1 MRITLSIKQRL
12 LGVGLLSLIFIG
24 IVSAAGYWGVHGLT
38 RGMADITLTAS
49 AQRNEMQ
56 ADMMRIAL
64 HGDVLAAL
72 QAGANQK
79 GADQKNIEQKNTDDS
94 TKKSIIRDME
104 EHSTMLRESIAKNA
118 ALPLNQDI
126 KDILTRTQPAIE
138 SYVDIARAI
147 IQQAFEDNAAAT
159 ARLPEYINNF
169 KILAGTMLAL
179 GDLMDETMQESQK
192 AGGAMGVVAR
202 NAITATL
209 TAALVVLT
217 VLLFFLVRSIT
228 RPLARAIQLANIV
241 AAGDLTSK
249 IEVKSSDET
258 GKLMQALK
266 DMNDSLLEI
275 VGNVRT
281 SVDSITTSAK
291 EIATGNSDLS
301 QRTEEQAASL
311 QETASSMEELSSTV
325 KHNAEN
331 AKQAN
336 QLGMGA
342 RDVAMKGGAVV
353 SRVVTTMASINE
365 SSKKIVDII
374 SVIEGIAFQTNILA
388 LNAAVEAARA
398 GEQGRGFA
406 VVAGE
411 VRTLAQRSA
420 AAAKEIKALIGDSV
434 DKVAGG
440 TKLVDEAGKTME
452 EIVVAVKRV
461 TDILA
466 EISAA
471 SSEQSTGIDQVN
483 KAIIQMDEVTQQ
495 NAALVEEDAAAAE
508 SMEEEAEN
516 LTEAVSVFKVGDG
529 MLLAV
534 PAQHNPASRHGR
546 VASKSATQSFA
557 RQDMTA
563 LEKRQG
569 NKQKVLLE
577 KSGENERER
586 ESENEWKEF

>member
-1 MRITLSIKQRL
+1 MKISFSIKQRL

-24 IVSAAGYWGVHGLT
+24 IVSVAGYLGVRDLT
-38 RGMADITLTAS
+38 SATENITLTAA
-49 AQRNEMQ
+49 AQRNQMQ

-72 QAGANQK
+72 QAGSNQ
-79 GADQKNIEQKNTDDS
+79 GDGNAAIKNSIMTDRED
-94 TKKSIIRDME
+94 
-104 EHSTMLRESIAKNA
+104 HSATLRENIAKNT

-126 KDILTRTQPAIE
+126 KDILVRTQPAVE
-138 SYVDIARAI
+138 SYIEIARAI
-147 IQQAFEDNAAAT
+147 MEMAFEDNAAAN

-179 GDLMDETMQESQK
+179 GDLMDQTMQESQK
-192 AGGAMGVVAR
+192 AGRATGAVAR
-202 NAITATL
+202 NTITVTLAT
-209 TAALVVLT
+209 AWVVLT
-217 VLLFFLVRSIT
+217 VILFILILSIT
-228 RPLARAIQLANIV
+228 RPLARAIQLANLV

-249 IEVKSSDET
+249 IQVKSSDET

-266 DMNDSLLEI
+266 DMNDSLYEI

-281 SVDSITTSAK
+281 GVDSITTATK
-291 EIATGNSDLS
+291 EIAMGNSDLS

-331 AKQAN
+331 ARQAN
-336 QLGMGA
+336 QFGLGA
-342 RDVAMKGGAVV
+342 RDVAMKGGEVV
-353 SRVVTTMASINE
+353 NKVVITMASINE

-434 DKVAGG
+434 EKVAGG
-440 TKLVDEAGKTME
+440 TRLVDEAGKTMG
-452 EIVVAVKRV
+452 EIVTAVKRV
-461 TDILA
+461 TDIMA

-471 SSEQSTGIDQVN
+471 SSEQSAGIDQVN

-495 NAALVEEDAAAAE
+495 NAALVEEAAAAAE

-516 LTEAVSVFKVGDG
+516 LTEAVSVFKLGDD
-529 MLLAV
+529 MAV
-534 PAQHNPASRHGR
+534 ESQTQRFATLPT
-546 VASKSATQSFA
+546 SKPDA
-557 RQDMTA
+557 RSGLTA
-563 LEKRQG
+563 LERRQSSRP
-569 NKQKVLLE
+569 KALLE
-577 KSGENERER
+577 KARGKEKER

>member
-1 MRITLSIKQRL
+1 MKISFSIKQRL
-12 LGVGLLSLIFIG
+12 LGVGLLSLIFVG
-24 IVSAAGYWGVHGLT
+24 VVSAAGYWGASGLT
-38 RGMADITLTAS
+38 GAMADISLTSS

-72 QAGANQK
+72 QAGANQVK
-79 GADQKNIEQKNTDDS
+79 GDSNDTIKN
-94 TKKSIIRDME
+94 SILKDME
-104 EHSTMLRESIAKNA
+104 DHSATLRESIAKNA

-126 KDILTRTQPAIE
+126 KDILLKTQPAIE
-138 SYVDIARAI
+138 AYVEIARAVA
-147 IQQAFEDNAAAT
+147 QLSFEDNLAAN

-169 KILAGTMLAL
+169 KLLAGTMLAL
-179 GDLMDETMQESQK
+179 GDLMDETMKESQN
-192 AGGAMGVVAR
+192 AGRTMDVVAR
-202 NAITATL
+202 NTITLTLITAL
-209 TAALVVLT
+209 LVLSIILF
-217 VLLFFLVRSIT
+217 LLIRSIT
-228 RPLARAIQLANIV
+228 RPLTQAVQLANIV

-266 DMNDSLLEI
+266 DMNDSLYEI
-275 VGNVRT
+275 VGNVRAGI
-281 SVDSITTSAK
+281 DSITTAAK
-291 EIATGNSDLS
+291 EIARGNSDLS

-336 QLGMGA
+336 QFGMGA
-342 RDVAMKGGAVV
+342 RDVAMKGGEVV
-353 SRVVTTMASINE
+353 SKVVTTMASINE

-434 DKVAGG
+434 EKVAGG
-440 TKLVDEAGKTME
+440 TKLVDEAGKTMG
-452 EIVVAVKRV
+452 EIVTAVKRV
-461 TDILA
+461 TDIMA

-471 SSEQSTGIDQVN
+471 SSEQSAGIDQVN
-483 KAIIQMDEVTQQ
+483 TAIIQMDEVTQQ
-495 NAALVEEDAAAAE
+495 NAALVEEAAAAAE
-508 SMEEEAEN
+508 SMQEEAEK
-516 LTEAVSVFKVGDG
+516 LTEAVSVFKLGEEVHTDTQKLHYATSRATTAPGKSE
-529 MLLAV
+529 
-534 PAQHNPASRHGR
+534 ASRGL
-546 VASKSATQSFA
+546 
-557 RQDMTA
+557 TA
-563 LEKRQG
+563 LERRQG
-569 NKQKVLLE
+569 SRHKGLPE
-577 KSGENERER
+577 KTGDK
-586 ESENEWKEF
+586 ENEWKEF

>member
-1 MRITLSIKQRL
+1 MKISFSIKQRL
-12 LGVGLLSLIFIG
+12 MSVGFLSLLFVG
-24 IVSAAGYWGVHGLT
+24 TVSVAGYWGVHGLT
-38 RGMADITLTAS
+38 GAIADITLTSS

-56 ADMMRIAL
+56 ADTMRLAL

-72 QAGANQK
+72 QAGANQGK
-79 GADQKNIEQKNTDDS
+79 GDGNATIKN
-94 TKKSIIRDME
+94 SILKDME
-104 EHSTMLRESIAKNA
+104 DHSATLRESVAKNTT
-118 ALPLNQDI
+118 LPLKQDI
-126 KDILTRTQPAIE
+126 KEILLKTQPAIE
-138 SYVDIARAI
+138 SYVEIARAV
-147 IQQAFEDNAAAT
+147 IQLSFEDNAAAT

-179 GDLMDETMQESQK
+179 GDLMDETMKESQT
-192 AGGAMGVVAR
+192 AGYTKDTVAR
-202 NAITATL
+202 NTITVTL
-209 TAALVVLT
+209 AAALLILT
-217 VLLFFLVRSIT
+217 LIMFFLIRSIT
-228 RPLARAIQLANIV
+228 RPLARAVHLANVV

-249 IEVKSSDET
+249 IEVTSSDET

-266 DMNDSLLEI
+266 DMNDSLFEI
-275 VGNVRT
+275 VGNVRN

-311 QETASSMEELSSTV
+311 EETASSMEELSSTV

-331 AKQAN
+331 ARQAN

-342 RDVAMKGGAVV
+342 RDVAMKGGEVV
-353 SRVVTTMASINE
+353 SKVVTTMASINE

-434 DKVAGG
+434 EKVTGG
-440 TKLVDEAGKTME
+440 TKLVDEAGKTMG
-452 EIVVAVKRV
+452 EIVTAVKRV
-461 TDILA
+461 TDIMA

-471 SSEQSTGIDQVN
+471 SSEQSAGIDQVN

-495 NAALVEEDAAAAE
+495 NAALVEEAAAAAE
-508 SMEEEAEN
+508 SMEEEAER
-516 LTEAVSVFKVGDG
+516 LTDAVSVFNLSDGAVVEPQPYKV
-529 MLLAV
+529 LSTSTTSKQELNALERRKS
-534 PAQHNPASRHGR
+534 SRH
-546 VASKSATQSFA
+546 KS
-557 RQDMTA
+557 
-563 LEKRQG
+563 LP
-569 NKQKVLLE
+569 E
-577 KSGENERER
+577 KSVEN
-586 ESENEWKEF
+586 ENEWKEF